1 MKFYWFFFADGY
13 RCCAAGFSKN
23 ELKIEEQKHGK
34 LLKKEI
40 A

>member
-1 MKFYWFFFADGY
+1 MYYWFYFADGY
-13 RCCAAGFSKN
+13 RACARGYSKR

-34 LLKKEI
+34 LIAKER